1 MEDKEDAIVDA
12 YAEAIVDRIGPV
24 LINPALKKYGDT
36 LHSDI
41 YQVEGGKPREEGTCR
56 PDFRVKEPNLR
67 ASTDIDCSIS
77 SVWYDCRNRIL
88 TERLGYL
95 AANVIEGTDKTEN
108 GRSSNPDLDR

>member
-36 LHSDI
+36 
-41 YQVEGGKPREEGTCR
+41 R

-95 AANVIEGTDKTEN
+95 AANVKEGTDKTEN